1 VTSDQRIALAT
12 AAHERDAHLRGDAAW
27 LNAAWQAASTRVLL
41 VARGEVPTLDQT
53 VVWLRPDQAP
63 EGTRVFLGRTGE
75 VAHFAVILRA
85 PTEDREWA
93 GLRMIGALL
102 GPDEIGLVVQAIA
115 LGEWHRR
122 HRFCPK
128 CGAGLLVES
137 AGHILTC
144 APCGTQQFP
153 RTDPAVIMLVT
164 DGDRALL
171 GRHPQWPTGRYST
184 LAGFV
189 EPGESLEQ
197 AVAREVLEESG
208 VRVTDVR
215 YFASQPWPFPASL
228 MVGFFAEAMSADIV
242 VDGVEI
248 EDAQW
253 FTREEMR
260 AQAEAGTLVLPGGLS
275 ISRALIEEWYGGP
288 LPGSW

>member
-1 VTSDQRIALAT
+1 VTSPQRLALAT
-12 AAHERDAHLRGDAAW
+12 AAHERDAHLRSDAAW
-27 LNAAWQAASTRVLL
+27 LDTAWQAPSTRVLL
-41 VARGEVPTLDQT
+41 VARGEVPAADGA
-53 VVWLRPDQAP
+53 VVWVAPSDAP
-63 EGTRVFLGRTGE
+63 EGTRIFLGTAGD
-75 VAHFAVILRA
+75 VACFAVVLRS
-85 PTEDREWA
+85 PTDDRAWA
-93 GLRMIGALL
+93 GLREIGPLL
-102 GPDEIGLVVQAIA
+102 VDDDIGLVVQAIA

-122 HRFCPK
+122 HRFCPR
-128 CGAGLLVES
+128 CGAGLLAES
-137 AGHILTC
+137 AGHVLTC
-144 APCGTQQFP
+144 TSCGTQQFP

-171 GRHPQWPTGRYST
+171 GRHPQWPAGRYST

-228 MVGFFAEAMSADIV
+228 MVGFFAEATSADIV